1 MLVGNLVALLSP
13 VLFIPLFT
21 FIKPDEISYNFDSMR
36 AIDVIDD
43 SLPNSMKKLN
53 VQLYI

>member
-21 FIKPDEISYNFDSMR
+21 FIKPDAISYDFVSMR

-43 SLPNSMKKLN
+43 GQSNSMKKLN